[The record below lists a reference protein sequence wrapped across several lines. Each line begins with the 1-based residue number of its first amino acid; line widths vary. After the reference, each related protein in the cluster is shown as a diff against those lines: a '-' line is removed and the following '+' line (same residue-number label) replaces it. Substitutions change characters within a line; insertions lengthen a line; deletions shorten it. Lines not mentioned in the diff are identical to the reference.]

1 MPHSLV
7 TRHSE
12 PSAGDDGKSIPRKD
26 SPFVAA
32 TGPLIALARI
42 ERLQLLRRLFSN
54 GLIPPAVHREART
67 ESGRPGAKG
76 IAQAITAGWLRVAP
90 LADDAQLADFL
101 RVVDAGE
108 AEAITLCLQRQGRF
122 LLIDDARG
130 RTVAR
135 HAGIPLVGVAGVLL
149 AAKSRGLLV
158 AVSPVLDDL
167 EGVGYRLSRRL
178 IDGVRRRANELT

>member
-1 MPHSLV
+1 MTH
-7 TRHSE
+7 RSE
-12 PSAGDDGKSIPRKD
+12 PSAGDDGKTVPRKD
-26 SPFVAA
+26 SPFVAD

-42 ERLQLLRRLFSN
+42 ERLQLLRRLF
-54 GLIPPAVHREART
+54 GDGVIPPAVQREARI

-76 IAQAITAGWLRVAP
+76 IAQAISAGWLRVAP
-90 LADDAQLADFL
+90 LADDARLADFL

-108 AEAITLCLQRQGRF
+108 AEAITLCLQRQARF

-135 HAGIPLVGVAGVLL
+135 QAGIPLVGVAGVLL

-167 EGVGYRLSRRL
+167 AGAGYRLSRRL
-178 IDGVRRRANELT
+178 IDGVRRSANELT

>member
-7 TRHSE
+7 THRSE
-12 PSAGDDGKSIPRKD
+12 PSAGDGGKSGPRKG
-26 SPFVAA
+26 SPFVAD

-42 ERLQLLRRLFSN
+42 ERLQLLRRLFGN

-67 ESGRPGAKG
+67 ESGRPGANG
-76 IAQAITAGWLRVAP
+76 IAQAISAGWLRVAP
-90 LADDAQLADFL
+90 LADDARLADFL

-108 AEAITLCLQRQGRF
+108 AEAIILCLQRQGRF
-122 LLIDDARG
+122 LLIDDAKG

-135 HAGIPLVGVAGVLL
+135 QAGIPMVGVAGVLL

-158 AVSPVLDDL
+158 AVSPVLNDL

-178 IDGVRRRANELT
+178 IDGVRRSANELT